1 MADPKAIQF
10 LEGIYSRV
18 DKQVR
23 DVVTSMLPNMTVA
36 AQDDGT
42 VVTNNHRILNFQ
54 GAGVSVSDDSVRRR
68 VNILIPGDPIVAT
81 TTTVAS
87 AAGTGKVLAVGG
99 PGLSCSVRDL
109 YNGSYSNP
117 VGTHFQ
123 LRENLDAGT
132 ATIRI
137 TSTNIFGLGGVNS
150 QYVCGIANVD
160 GSIVHQFR
168 NEAVPNGQDRTDS
181 ETISGDFTGW
191 FAYVQTTD
199 GGSGNTNG
207 AGITNV
213 EISIDACQGPASE
226 PSGWQ
231 TVGFNDSSWTAA
243 IASST
248 NYDSAGYGRPTSATW
263 VTQTNSATPGPG
275 YEFLVRHSFTT
286 SGTPTSISVQ
296 ANVDDIG
303 DYYLDGT
310 FIGSISDTHGVSSPP
325 VRTFTAAPSVL
336 VAGTSHVLA
345 IRVRNTSQSSPAGVA
360 VVYRVDAVTGTGV
373 PSITTDNQSAN
384 TVLAGPSSGA
394 AAPPTFRALVT
405 ADIPGGGG
413 GMSNPMTTQDDIIVG
428 GSSGTPAR
436 LAKGTDSQV
445 LTIDPSSHHVAW
457 ATPAAGGGT
466 VPAAR
471 VYHNTTQT
479 VANTTLT
486 WIVFNSERFDTD
498 TIHDTSTNTGR
509 LTCKTAGTYLIVGNF
524 SFPLNFNGSRQ
535 IRIRLNGATIIAITA
550 MTPTSSAA
558 TDADMEVSTIYALA
572 VNDYVELGAY
582 QTSGGTLTIAA
593 NANYSPEFSM
603 TRIG

>member
-168 NEAVPNGQDRTDS
+168 NEPVPNGQDRTDS

-325 VRTFTAAPSVL
+325 VQNATRRTAE
-336 VAGTSHVLA
+336 
-345 IRVRNTSQSSPAGVA
+345 IQ
-360 VVYRVDAVTGTGV
+360 DAECVW
-373 PSITTDNQSAN
+373 
-384 TVLAGPSSGA
+384 
-394 AAPPTFRALVT
+394 R
-405 ADIPGGGG
+405 
-413 GMSNPMTTQDDIIVG
+413 
-428 GSSGTPAR
+428 
-436 LAKGTDSQV
+436 
-445 LTIDPSSHHVAW
+445 
-457 ATPAAGGGT
+457 
-466 VPAAR
+466 
-471 VYHNTTQT
+471 
-479 VANTTLT
+479 
-486 WIVFNSERFDTD
+486 
-498 TIHDTSTNTGR
+498 
-509 LTCKTAGTYLIVGNF
+509 
-524 SFPLNFNGSRQ
+524 
-535 IRIRLNGATIIAITA
+535 
-550 MTPTSSAA
+550 
-558 TDADMEVSTIYALA
+558 
-572 VNDYVELGAY
+572 
-582 QTSGGTLTIAA
+582 
-593 NANYSPEFSM
+593 
-603 TRIG
+603 